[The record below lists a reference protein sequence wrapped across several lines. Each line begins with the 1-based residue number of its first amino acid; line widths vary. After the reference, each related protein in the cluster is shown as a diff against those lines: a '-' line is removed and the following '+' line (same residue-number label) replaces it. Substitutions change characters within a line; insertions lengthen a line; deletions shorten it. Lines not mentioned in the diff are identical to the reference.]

1 MSTVLRD
8 ARVGLRSFARTPGFT
23 AVAVLTLALGIA
35 ATTAIYSVVHAT
47 FFEPLPYRDVERLVM
62 VWSQHPGRNEVSPG
76 DYFEWKREARDVFE
90 DLVAWTSTNLSLVS
104 GGQPMQVNTG
114 VAAPGFMPLLGFGHP
129 LALGRDFLEAEGTP
143 GREQV
148 AILSHALWRERFS
161 ADPRIIG
168 KTIRLDGKAVEVVGV
183 LGAGA
188 GDNIQHRMWVPLAV
202 EDRQNHGARFLT
214 VMGRLR
220 PGATVEQANAR
231 LAVIAARRAI
241 ASPSTNRGWTVSV
254 EPFRNNF
261 LSAGT
266 KQSLWLLL
274 GAVGFVLL
282 IACANVAN
290 LLLARG
296 TVRRR
301 EITVR
306 TALGAPRGAIVR
318 QLLTESLL
326 LALIGGA
333 AGVAL
338 AAGAIRVIVALMPPF
353 MLPAETV
360 VRLNVPVLL
369 ATLGCCVL
377 SGILFGIAPAWQAT
391 RGSFTD
397 ALKGGGRG
405 VHGGRGGL
413 RRALV
418 VVEFALALTLL
429 TGGGVALYSF
439 TTLAAT
445 ELGFRS
451 DHLLTFNLP
460 VRNERFAG
468 PEAMT
473 SFYGSLI
480 ERIDALP
487 GVRASAVVRVVPLQ
501 GTATRSFHVDGRPVD
516 DPAQRPTARINVVGA
531 RYHET
536 MGIAV
541 TRGRAFTAQ
550 DRAGTQPV
558 VLVNETLARQFFG
571 DADPMTQRLVLE
583 QRRPGSRTP
592 GPAVTWQVV
601 GVMADVRSAGPKGDM
616 RPEIHLPFAQE
627 PWPRARVVVRAA
639 GDPAALQPSIAGVVQ
654 QMDPDL
660 PLGDVRTMD
669 QIVAQY
675 MVGDRFNTALFGSFA
690 AVALL
695 LAGLGIYGVMAFAVA
710 QRRTEIGLRMALG
723 ASRGRV
729 LGQVLREGLL
739 TALAGVALGS
749 LGAWW
754 VVRAMRELVFG
765 VTDLAPAAFGVV
777 TLTLLAAALVACL
790 VPASRAAS
798 IDPMVALRQD

>member
-1 MSTVLRD
+1 MPAVLRD
-8 ARVGLRSFARTPGFT
+8 ARLGLRSFGRAPGFT

-47 FFEPLPYRDVERLVM
+47 FFEPLPYRDAERLVM
-62 VWSQHPGRNEVSPG
+62 VWSQHPGRTNVSPG
-76 DYFEWKREARDVFE
+76 DYVEWKREAGDVFE
-90 DLVAWTSTNLSLVS
+90 GLVAWTSTTLSLTS
-104 GGQPMQVNTG
+104 GGQPMQVDTG

-129 LALGRDFLEAEGTP
+129 LALGRDFLDEEGTP

-148 AILSHALWRERFS
+148 VILSHALWRERFG
-161 ADPRIIG
+161 ANPRIIG
-168 KTIRLDGKAVEVVGV
+168 QPIRLDSQTVEVVGV

-188 GDNIQHRMWVPLAV
+188 GDNIQHRMWVPLAIR
-202 EDRQNHGARFLT
+202 DPQDHGARFLT

-220 PGATVEQANAR
+220 PGVTVEQANAR
-231 LAVIAARRAI
+231 LAAIAARRAV
-241 ASPSTNRGWTVSV
+241 ATPSTNRGWTVSV
-254 EPFRNNF
+254 EPFLNNF
-261 LSAGT
+261 ISAGT
-266 KQSLWLLL
+266 KHSLWLLL

-306 TALGAPRGAIVR
+306 TALGAPRRAIVQ

-326 LALIGGA
+326 LAVIGGA
-333 AGVAL
+333 CGVAL
-338 AAGAIRVIVALMPPF
+338 AAAAIRVIVVLMPPF

-360 VRLNVPVLL
+360 VRLNVPVLVVTL
-369 ATLGCCVL
+369 AASVI
-377 SGILFGIAPAWQAT
+377 SGILFGIVPAWQAT
-391 RGSFTD
+391 RGSLTD
-397 ALKGGGRG
+397 ALRDGGRS

-445 ELGFRS
+445 DLGFRS
-451 DHLLTFNLP
+451 DHLLVFNLP
-460 VRNERFAG
+460 VRNDRFPG
-468 PEAMT
+468 PDAAA
-473 SFYGSLI
+473 SFYTSLI
-480 ERIDALP
+480 ERIDAVP
-487 GVRASAVVRVVPLQ
+487 GVRSAAVVRVVPLR
-501 GTATRSFHVDGRPVD
+501 GSATRPFHVDGRPVD
-516 DPAQRPTARINVVGA
+516 DPSQRPTARINVVGP

-536 MGIAV
+536 MGMPV
-541 TRGRAFTAQ
+541 TRGRAFTAH
-550 DRAGTQPV
+550 DRAGTPPV
-558 VLVNETLARQFFG
+558 VLVSETLAKQFFPH
-571 DADPMTQRLVLE
+571 ADPLTQRLVIDE
-583 QRRPGSRTP
+583 SRVGAPGRPIVR
-592 GPAVTWQVV
+592 QIV
-601 GVMADVRSAGPKGDM
+601 GVIADVRSAGPKDDI

-639 GDPAALQPSIAGVVQ
+639 GDPAALQPSLAAVVQ
-654 QMDPDL
+654 QLDPDL

-710 QRRTEIGLRMALG
+710 QRRTEIGVRMALG
-723 ASRGRV
+723 ASRSRV

-739 TALAGVALGS
+739 TALTGVALGS

-765 VTDLAPAAFGVV
+765 VTELAPAAFAVV

-798 IDPMVALRQD
+798 IDPMIALRQD